1 MSQQPY
7 YASHGG
13 PVIVQGTY
21 VNQNQQGFNQ
31 EFHQGNANYASPYNH
46 GGQQQQQQ
54 LQQQYAGFGMHQTQE
69 VVWTKG
75 VRQPKRCNDLLF
87 GILFYAHLG
96 VMAWCTA
103 TYGPTMLSEL
113 EAQYENGQRYL
124 LRLLEGENG
133 NQQTDDASGSEEFSF
148 ELSMNEVLLLLGISG
163 ALGFVLSSLA
173 LGFMMM
179 FAEGLIKFTLLFNV
193 ISSLVLGLLML
204 ALGAIPVAIMALV
217 MFALSTCYVCS
228 VWARIPFAAANMVTA
243 ISAVRANIGVA
254 FFAYVSLVINFLWSF
269 WWSFAAMATI
279 MVTNGCNSKGECESE
294 VNKIVLFLLF
304 VSYYWTAQVIK
315 NVVHVT
321 VAGTVG
327 TWWFDPIT
335 ASSCCSR
342 GVRDSWLRAMTFS
355 FGSICLGSLIVAI
368 IQAVKEIL
376 HMMRE
381 NDDTVLKC
389 LAECFISCIEWIVE
403 YFNTWAFTYVGLY
416 GYSFME
422 AGTNVMTLFR
432 NRGWTTIITDNL
444 VDSTLGMV
452 GLGVGVLTGICAL
465 LAALGLGMDLS
476 ASHFAGPL
484 LIGFL
489 IGLVLCMT
497 LFSVISSA
505 VNTVIVCFAEAPHEF
520 HSNHRQ
526 LSDNMHAA
534 WRQAWPN
541 DFHN

>member
-1 MSQQPY
+1 MSHHPY
-7 YASHGG
+7 YASHGA

-21 VNQNQQGFNQ
+21 VNQNQQGVIQ
-31 EFHQGNANYASPYNH
+31 GYSQGNSNRESSYNH
-46 GGQQQQQQ
+46 GGQQQQH
-54 LQQQYAGFGMHQTQE
+54 YGDFGMHQTQE
-69 VVWTKG
+69 VSWTKG
-75 VRQPKRCNDLLF
+75 ERQPKRCNDIFF

-103 TYGPTMLSEL
+103 TYGPTMLSEV
-113 EAQYENGQRYL
+113 EAQSANRQRYL
-124 LRLLEGENG
+124 LRFLEGG
-133 NQQTDDASGSEEFSF
+133 NDDQQTDNASGGEEFSI
-148 ELSMNEVLLLLGISG
+148 ELSMNDVLLLLGISG

-179 FAEGLIKFTLLFNV
+179 FAEGLIKMTLLFNI
-193 ISSLVLGLLML
+193 ISSLALGLLML
-204 ALGAIPVAIMALV
+204 LGGAIPAAIMALV
-217 MFALSTCYVCS
+217 MFALSTWYACC
-228 VWARIPFAAANMVTA
+228 VWAKIPFAAANMVTA
-243 ISAVRANIGVA
+243 ISAVRSNFGVA
-254 FFAYVSLVINFLWSF
+254 FFAYVSLVINFLWSM
-269 WWSFAAMATI
+269 WWSFAVTAI
-279 MVTNGCNSKGECESE
+279 VMVTAGCNSERECESE

-304 VSYYWTAQVIK
+304 VSFYWTAQVIK

-327 TWWFDPIT
+327 TWWFDPMT

-355 FGSICLGSLIVAI
+355 FGSICFGSLIVAI
-368 IQAVKEIL
+368 IQAVKEML
-376 HMMRE
+376 HIMRE
-381 NDDTVLKC
+381 NDDTILKC
-389 LAECFISCIEWIVE
+389 IAECLIGCIEWIVE

-416 GYSFME
+416 GYTFME

-452 GLGVGVLTGICAL
+452 GLGVGVLTGICVL
-465 LAALGLGMDLS
+465 VAALCLGMDLS
-476 ASHFAGPL
+476 ESHYWEPFI
-484 LIGFL
+484 IGFV

-497 LFSVISSA
+497 LFNVISSA
-505 VNTVIVCFAEAPHEF
+505 VNTVIVCYAEAPHEF

-526 LSDNMHAA
+526 LSDNMQAA

-541 DFHN
+541 EFHN